1 MNIKVSLKGCTW
13 VDCMHL
19 YLFGGGSKTWC
30 MNFIMKHGE
39 WWMKCIH
46 YGWKV
51 DGGWN
56 WWLEEGWFT
65 VDKIWMSMEK
75 NCDIPHECP
84 RKNSSMNDKICYII
98 YM

>member
-1 MNIKVSLKGCTW
+1 
-13 VDCMHL
+13 
-19 YLFGGGSKTWC
+19 
-30 MNFIMKHGE
+30 
-39 WWMKCIH
+39 
-46 YGWKV
+46 
-51 DGGWN
+51 
-56 WWLEEGWFT
+56 